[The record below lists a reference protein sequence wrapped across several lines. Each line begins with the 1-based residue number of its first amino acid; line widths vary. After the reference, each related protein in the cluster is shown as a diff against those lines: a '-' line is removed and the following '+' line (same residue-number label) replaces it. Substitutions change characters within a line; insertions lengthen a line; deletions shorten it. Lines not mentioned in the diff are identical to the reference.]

1 MLGYLKSAIF
11 SLEQSRGRTETHEL
25 SRSVTDLNG
34 DFNWLAILIEKS
46 IEKEVDKIVFAFK
59 FQKIE
64 FVSGPYILYV
74 VKSDGR
80 GLQPLSRVS
89 GLINVSGLRSN
100 IYDSLF

>member
-11 SLEQSRGRTETHEL
+11 SLEQSRGRKETHGL
-25 SRSVTDLNG
+25 SREVTDLNG
-34 DFNWLAILIEKS
+34 DFNWWAILIEKS
-46 IEKEVDKIVFAFK
+46 IETEVDKIVSVFK
-59 FQKIE
+59 FKKIE

-89 GLINVSGLRSN
+89 GMINVSGLRSN